1 MRVTSGAVLFVSAAV
16 FRTLLFAWIEPFNFQ
31 HLLSGRHGYFLSIFR
46 TVSGYPV
53 ISALAWSRWRTA
65 TFMSRHCQHS
75 QSCLDNEMYRTLRH
89 EGRGT
94 TWALRVPRHLCRV
107 TASTPKAAHKGADH
121 IKSVVG
127 GIAFDVQLRGN
138 IHAVSKGRDIYLPN
152 RWLRQDS
159 YFNKKRLVA
168 FIGLGKKGIAVCT
181 GIERITNLK
190 RYFFCPA
197 CRD

>member
-75 QSCLDNEMYRTLRH
+75 QSCLDNEMYRTSRH
-89 EGRGT
+89 E
-94 TWALRVPRHLCRV
+94 CRV
-107 TASTPKAAHKGADH
+107 TVSIPKE
-121 IKSVVG
+121 
-127 GIAFDVQLRGN
+127 
-138 IHAVSKGRDIYLPN
+138 
-152 RWLRQDS
+152 
-159 YFNKKRLVA
+159 
-168 FIGLGKKGIAVCT
+168 C
-181 GIERITNLK
+181 
-190 RYFFCPA
+190 
-197 CRD
+197 